1 MKLIAID
8 NIKSTNLTFVNLQ
21 GDSLIEIIKDKVYK
35 VIHNFWKMMHHE
47 EYLIVNEFGFSKWYK
62 TDKFR
67 TISED
72 RA

>member
-35 VIHNFWKMMHHE
+35 SYTHNFME
-47 EYLIVNEFGFSKWYK
+47 SDAPRRIFNSK
-62 TDKFR
+62 
-67 TISED
+67 
-72 RA
+72 

>member
-35 VIHNFWKMMHHE
+35 VIHITLWKSDAPRR
-47 EYLIVNEFGFSKWYK
+47 IFNSK
-62 TDKFR
+62 
-67 TISED
+67 
-72 RA
+72 

>member
-35 VIHNFWKMMHHE
+35 VIH
-47 EYLIVNEFGFSKWYK
+47 ITFGK
-62 TDKFR
+62 
-67 TISED
+67 
-72 RA
+72 